1 MCSNGV
7 QAVMILKAGVSFEGV
22 QQFQA
27 LRRAVH
33 HCRRD
38 RVIQRDH
45 WVVRHAPEQ
54 IVERQ
59 DLRPIRVVGSGSFVV
74 NGGDGGL
81 QFEEKDQRISL
92 PAAQSR

>member
-1 MCSNGV
+1 
-7 QAVMILKAGVSFEGV
+7 MIRDAGVRFEGV

-33 HCRRD
+33 HRRRD

-45 WVVRHAPEQ
+45 RVVGHAPEQ

-81 QFEEKDQRISL
+81 QLVWADRAL
-92 PAAQSR
+92 G